1 MTHINRIYII
11 MKRLIIV
18 ESYTKTK
25 TIKNYLKDP
34 DTIVT
39 YSSGHIYNLP
49 KEKLGFDI
57 DTWKIEYIKSNP
69 KVIKNIRDL
78 VKKSDVIYLA
88 ADPDLEGEAIAN
100 NLMTC
105 IKDLL
110 KNKTCH
116 RVTFNEITENAV
128 KNALSNP
135 RNIDINTVNAQ
146 ETRRIVD
153 RLIGY
158 KVSPILW
165 NKFNLNNLSAGRV
178 QIPALIMC
186 INKQKRIFEK
196 EINPYWTIECK
207 FIFDKNSKK
216 DNIIGTLNIE
226 NEINVLKIKDIDIV
240 KQILNKLKTNTEY
253 LNCYDKNIRKISPQ
267 PPYTTTT
274 MQQDCYNKYKLNA
287 KNTMKIAQDLY
298 ENGLITYLRTDSTNI
313 CEEAKTK
320 ILNYIKVTYDDK
332 YAKYRTYKTNVKNAQ
347 EAHEAIR
354 ITNPSIIY
362 CSFDKCTSNHIKVY
376 DLIRNRT
383 LASLMIDCEYTDI
396 KMIFNTKKKCEYSEY
411 TFSST
416 KTFMTFDGF
425 NKIYNCNIES
435 YDNLIEILETA
446 NCYSYEYSSNGIIEN
461 IPSMYNEIQLIKEL
475 EKEGIGRPST
485 YSSIIDKL
493 LDKKY
498 VILGENPKTTYEI
511 YSFIKKYN
519 CDNVIV
525 KKNNINIGGTKK
537 DLLIPTEIGI
547 DIINYISDV
556 MPYLCDIKFTSNME
570 NDLDDIIHSK
580 INKKQILDNLY
591 SKIITSI
598 SHIIPLQ
605 AENKKEY
612 TSGLIKTQY
621 GNCYYNKENNTYTN
635 IESFLKWRKKTID
648 TISNTEISFIK
659 SLPKKILYLEEN
671 YYLHLGKY
679 GLYLKDDNNNNHK
692 LDKKKWISYI
702 K

>member
-1 MTHINRIYII
+1 

-25 TIKNYLKDP
+25 TIKNYLKDH
-34 DTIVT
+34 DTTVT
-39 YSSGHIYNLP
+39 YSSGHIFNLP
-49 KEKLGFDI
+49 KETLGFDV

-78 VKKSDVIYLA
+78 VKKSDIIYLA

-105 IKDLL
+105 MKDLI
-110 KNKTCH
+110 KNKACH
-116 RVTFNEITENAV
+116 RVSFNEITENAV

-165 NKFNLNNLSAGRV
+165 NKFGLNHLSAGRV
-178 QIPALIMC
+178 QLPALIMC

-196 EINPYWTIECK
+196 EINTYWTIECK
-207 FIFDKNSKK
+207 FIFDKKNKK
-216 DNIIGTLNIE
+216 DNLTGILNIE
-226 NEINVLKIKDIDIV
+226 NENKVLKIKDIGIV
-240 KQILNKLKTNTEY
+240 KQILDKLKTNTEY
-253 LNCYDKNIRKISPQ
+253 LNSYDKNIRKIQPP

-313 CEEAKTK
+313 CDEAKTK
-320 ILNYIKVTYDDK
+320 ILNYIKSTYDEK

-354 ITNPSIIY
+354 ITNPSIIS
-362 CSFDKCTSNHIKVY
+362 CSFDKCTSTHVKVY
-376 DLIRNRT
+376 ELIRNRT
-383 LASLMIDCEYTDI
+383 LASLMVDCEYTDI
-396 KMIFNTKKKCEYSEY
+396 KITFNTKDICEY

-416 KTFMTFDGF
+416 KSFMTFDGF
-425 NKIYNCNIES
+425 NIIYNHNIES
-435 YDNLIEILETA
+435 YDSLIILIETSK
-446 NCYSYEYSSNGIIEN
+446 CYSYEYSSNGIIEN

-485 YSSIIDKL
+485 YSSIIEKL

-498 VILGENPKTTYEI
+498 VILGKNPQTTYEI
-511 YSFIKKYN
+511 DSFIKKYN

-537 DLLIPTEIGI
+537 DLLIPTELGI
-547 DIINYISDV
+547 NIINYIGDV

-580 INKKQILDNLY
+580 LNKKQILDNLY

-598 SHIIPLQ
+598 YHIIPLQ
-605 AENKKEY
+605 VKKKTINKKEY
-612 TSGLIKTQY
+612 ATGFIKTQY

-648 TISNTEISFIK
+648 TISNVEISFIK
-659 SLPKKILYLEEN
+659 SLPKKIIYLKED
-671 YYLHLGKY
+671 YKLHLGKY
-679 GLYLKDDNNNNHK
+679 GLYLKDDKNNNHK
-692 LDKKKWISYI
+692 LDKKKWSSYI
-702 K
+702 

>member
-1 MTHINRIYII
+1 
-11 MKRLIIV
+11 
-18 ESYTKTK
+18 
-25 TIKNYLKDP
+25 
-34 DTIVT
+34 
-39 YSSGHIYNLP
+39 
-49 KEKLGFDI
+49 
-57 DTWKIEYIKSNP
+57 
-69 KVIKNIRDL
+69 
-78 VKKSDVIYLA
+78 
-88 ADPDLEGEAIAN
+88 
-100 NLMTC
+100 
-105 IKDLL
+105 
-110 KNKTCH
+110 
-116 RVTFNEITENAV
+116 
-128 KNALSNP
+128 
-135 RNIDINTVNAQ
+135 
-146 ETRRIVD
+146 
-153 RLIGY
+153 
-158 KVSPILW
+158 
-165 NKFNLNNLSAGRV
+165 
-178 QIPALIMC
+178 
-186 INKQKRIFEK
+186 
-196 EINPYWTIECK
+196 
-207 FIFDKNSKK
+207 
-216 DNIIGTLNIE
+216 
-226 NEINVLKIKDIDIV
+226 
-240 KQILNKLKTNTEY
+240 
-253 LNCYDKNIRKISPQ
+253 
-267 PPYTTTT
+267 
-274 MQQDCYNKYKLNA
+274 
-287 KNTMKIAQDLY
+287 
-298 ENGLITYLRTDSTNI
+298 
-313 CEEAKTK
+313 
-320 ILNYIKVTYDDK
+320 
-332 YAKYRTYKTNVKNAQ
+332 
-347 EAHEAIR
+347 
-354 ITNPSIIY
+354 
-362 CSFDKCTSNHIKVY
+362 
-376 DLIRNRT
+376 
-383 LASLMIDCEYTDI
+383 
-396 KMIFNTKKKCEYSEY
+396 
-411 TFSST
+411 
-416 KTFMTFDGF
+416 
-425 NKIYNCNIES
+425 
-435 YDNLIEILETA
+435 
-446 NCYSYEYSSNGIIEN
+446 
-461 IPSMYNEIQLIKEL
+461 MYNEIQLIKEL

-485 YSSIIDKL
+485 YSSIIEKL

>member
-1 MTHINRIYII
+1 

-34 DTIVT
+34 HTIVT
-39 YSSGHIYNLP
+39 YSSGHIFNLP
-49 KEKLGFDI
+49 KETLGFDI
-57 DTWKIEYIKSNP
+57 NTWKIEYIKSNP

-78 VKKSDVIYLA
+78 VKKSDIIYLA

-105 IKDLL
+105 MKDLI
-110 KNKTCH
+110 KNKACH
-116 RVTFNEITENAV
+116 RISFNEITENAV

-165 NKFNLNNLSAGRV
+165 NKFNLNHLSAGRV

-196 EINPYWTIECK
+196 EFNPYWTIECK
-207 FIFDKNSKK
+207 FIFDKKNKK
-216 DNIIGTLNIE
+216 DNLIGILNIE
-226 NEINVLKIKDIDIV
+226 NENKVLKIKDIDMV
-240 KQILNKLKTNTEY
+240 KQILDKLKTNTEY
-253 LNCYDKNIRKISPQ
+253 LNSYDKKIRKIQPP

-274 MQQDCYNKYKLNA
+274 MQQDCYNKYKLTA

-313 CEEAKTK
+313 CDEAKNK
-320 ILNYIKVTYDDK
+320 ILNYIKETYDEK

-354 ITNPSIIY
+354 ITNPSVIS
-362 CSFDKCTSNHIKVY
+362 CSFDKCSSTHIKVY
-376 DLIRNRT
+376 ELIRNRT
-383 LASLMIDCEYTDI
+383 LASLMVDCEYTDI
-396 KMIFNTKKKCEYSEY
+396 KMIFNTKEKCEYSEY

-416 KTFMTFDGF
+416 KSFMTFDGF
-425 NKIYNCNIES
+425 NIIYNHNIES
-435 YDNLIEILETA
+435 YDSLIKLIETSKS
-446 NCYSYEYSSNGIIEN
+446 YSYEYSSSGIVEN

-498 VILGENPKTTYEI
+498 VILGKNPQTTYEI
-511 YSFIKKYN
+511 ESFIKKYN
-519 CDNVIV
+519 CDDIIV

-537 DLLIPTEIGI
+537 DLLIPTELGI
-547 DIINYISDV
+547 EIINYITDV

-570 NDLDDIIHSK
+570 NDLDDIIQSK
-580 INKKQILDNLY
+580 INKKEILDNLY
-591 SKIITSI
+591 SKIIESI
-598 SHIIPLQ
+598 SHIKPLLI
-605 AENKKEY
+605 EKNKIDRKEY
-612 TSGLIKTQY
+612 TTGLIKTQY

-635 IESFLKWRKKTID
+635 IEPFLKWRKKTID
-648 TISNTEISFIK
+648 TISNKEISFIE
-659 SLPKKILYLEEN
+659 SLPKKIIYLNEH

-679 GLYLKDDNNNNHK
+679 GLYLKDDKNNNHK
-692 LDKKKWISYI
+692 LDKKKWSSYI
-702 K
+702 